1 MSGSTTMTRETQAAG
16 DRAVL
21 TIGGEPQEG
30 AGGSYPIHNPARPA
44 EIVGHAPAADSA
56 QLDAAVSAARRA
68 APGWRALGVVE
79 RVAALVAAATTAA
92 EQLTGGQGAQLYT
105 REHGKVLSE
114 AQFEIST
121 GPVLASLIGS
131 MAEAAL
137 APEQVDA
144 QSNYPRLHREP
155 FGVAALVIP
164 FNWPLALTITKLA
177 SALMAGNTA
186 VVKVPPTCPLAAL
199 QLAGTLAAALPPGV
213 VNVLAGPGSELAQ
226 ALVTHPGIDLISLTG
241 GVATGRAV
249 MAAAARRLTPVLLE
263 LGGNDAAI
271 VAPDIAVTDDLV
283 QRLVT
288 ATYTTGGQ
296 VCMAI
301 KRLYGPTERVGEL
314 AEAVLARCE
323 REVVGDG
330 LADEVTLGPLH
341 TAAGRNRVIALVDA
355 AEAQGASVRTAGR
368 IREADADTGGYFA
381 LPTVVTGLA
390 PDSALATEEQF
401 GPVLPIFGYD
411 DIDDAV
417 TAANATEFGLTASVW
432 TGDDALADRIA
443 EQLVAGTVSVNCHG
457 MAAQDPRLPFGGCG
471 QSGIGRELGVEGIR
485 AFTQPRAFVRHPAPG

>member
-1 MSGSTTMTRETQAAG
+1 MTTTASEALST
-16 DRAVL
+16 DSVL
-21 TIGGEPQEG
+21 TIGGASQPG
-30 AGGSYPIHNPARPA
+30 AAGSYAVHNPARPS
-44 EIVGHAPAADSA
+44 EIVGHAPAADRA

-68 APGWRALGVVE
+68 APGWRALTVAE
-79 RVAALVAAATTAA
+79 RVAAIAAAAATAA
-92 EQLTGGQGAQLYT
+92 EQLGANDGARLYT

-114 AQFEIST
+114 ANFEINA
-121 GPVLASLIGS
+121 GPGLAALIGS

-137 APEQVDA
+137 APERVDPGA
-144 QSNYPRLHREP
+144 AYPRLQREP
-155 FGVAALVIP
+155 YGVAALVLP
-164 FNWPLALTITKLA
+164 FNWPLALTMTKLA
-177 SALMAGNTA
+177 SALTAGNTT
-186 VVKVPPTCPLAAL
+186 VIKVPPSCPLAAL
-199 QLAGTLAAALPPGV
+199 QLAGALAAALPPGV
-213 VNVLAGPGSELAQ
+213 VNDLAGPGSELAQ
-226 ALVTHPGIDLISLTG
+226 ALVTHPGVDLISLTG

-249 MAAAARRLTPVLLE
+249 MAAAAPRLTPVLLE

-271 VAPDIAVTDDLV
+271 IASDITVSDELV
-283 QRLVT
+283 DRLVT

-301 KRLYGPTERVGEL
+301 KRLYAPAERVGEL

-330 LADEVTLGPLH
+330 LAEETTLGPLH
-341 TAAGRNRVIALVDA
+341 TEAGRDRVAALVGD
-355 AEAQGASVRTAGR
+355 AEAHGASVRTAGR
-368 IREADADTGGYFA
+368 IREADADSGGYFA
-381 LPTVVTGLA
+381 LPTVVTDLA
-390 PDSALATEEQF
+390 PDSRLATEEQF

-443 EQLVAGTVSVNCHG
+443 GQLVAGTVSVNCHG
-457 MAAQDPRLPFGGCG
+457 LAAQDPRLPFGGCG

-485 AFTQPRAFVRHPAPG
+485 AFTQPRTFVRHPVPS